1 MGGIFKSL
9 GKLFGGGNIK
19 SGNVQGLSTYNPA
32 THAPG
37 RVESL
42 QGSLAA
48 AQQKLATAN
57 AIQVRGGK
65 PVDRQPEQEK
75 KNKAIKTAQE
85 EINAISKMIS
95 ASSAPAPTPLS
106 RNPGILG
113 GPGAES
119 QLAKYDQLSAE
130 YNKLSKVAAP
140 SRKNEPDLHNAHFK
154 KLNKVRDDLVGLEA
168 SLLKNLWYAPA
179 GYQAPA
185 APQTPQQQAN
195 SNLNPAP
202 TAPTSTTASPAGNVA
217 GITTILGVDTTKR
230 GASGGGR
237 RRGRMQTLLTGLG
250 GDTESLG

>member
-1 MGGIFKSL
+1 MGGVFKSL

-32 THAPG
+32 TRAPG

-48 AQQKLATAN
+48 AQQKLAAAN
-57 AIQVRGGK
+57 AIKISSGGK
-65 PVDRQPEQEK
+65 PVDRQPEVEI
-75 KNKAIKTAQE
+75 KNKAIKSAQE
-85 EINAISKMIS
+85 KINAISKMIS

-130 YNKLSKVAAP
+130 YNKLSKVVAP
-140 SRKNEPDLHNAHFK
+140 SRKNEPDLHNAHYK
-154 KLNKVRDDLVGLEA
+154 KLDKVKGELAGLE
-168 SLLKNLWYAPA
+168 SKLMKNLWYAPA
-179 GYQAPA
+179 GYQP
-185 APQTPQQQAN
+185 PQTPQQQAN
-195 SNLNPAP
+195 SSLNPAP

>member
-1 MGGIFKSL
+1 MSSVFKSL

-19 SGNVQGLSTYNPA
+19 SGKVKGLRTYTPA
-32 THAPG
+32 THVPG
-37 RVESL
+37 RVEAL

-48 AQQKLATAN
+48 AQQKLAAAN

-75 KNKAIKTAQE
+75 KNKAVKSAQE

-130 YNKLSKVAAP
+130 YNRLSKVVAP
-140 SRKNEPDLHNAHFK
+140 SRKNEPDLHNAHYK
-154 KLNKVRDDLVGLEA
+154 KLNKVRDKLVGLE
-168 SLLKNLWYAPA
+168 SKLMKNLWYAPA
-179 GYQAPA
+179 GYQP
-185 APQTPQQQAN
+185 PQTPQQQAN